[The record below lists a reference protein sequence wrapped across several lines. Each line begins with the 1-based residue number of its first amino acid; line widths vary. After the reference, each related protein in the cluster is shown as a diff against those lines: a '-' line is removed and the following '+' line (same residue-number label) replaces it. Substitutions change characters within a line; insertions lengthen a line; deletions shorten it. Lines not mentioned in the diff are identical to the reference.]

1 MHYFPKLDKSKPA
14 GDNPMTLG
22 RIGGGKVREL
32 YDAGPGLLL
41 LVATDRISAYD
52 VVLDDEIPDK
62 GRVLTGLSTFWIT
75 QLDSIVKTHLVT
87 TDPARFPFAAADI
100 DDLAGRATLV
110 RRAEMLPVE
119 FIVRGYLFGSGFKE
133 YRERGTVS
141 GIPLP
146 SGLELAGRLASPLVT
161 PSTKAK
167 EGHDEAI
174 TPEQAAEL
182 CPPGTYEKAA
192 AAALAAYERA
202 HEIALD
208 AGIVICDT
216 KFEFGVADDELLLA
230 DEVLTP
236 DSSRFW
242 PASDCQPGTNPPSF
256 DKQFVRDYLDSTDWD
271 KTPPAPRLPESVI
284 AGTRA
289 RYSEV
294 FERLTGES
302 FATYLDRYRT
312 PV

>member
-1 MHYFPKLDKSKPA
+1 
-14 GDNPMTLG
+14 MTLE
-22 RIGGGKVREL
+22 RIGSGKVREL

-62 GRVLTGLSTFWIT
+62 GRVLTGLSLFWIT
-75 QLDSIVKTHLVT
+75 QLDSIVRTHLVT
-87 TDPARFPFAAADI
+87 SDPSRFPKAADGMG
-100 DDLAGRATLV
+100 DLAGRAMLV
-110 RRAEMLPVE
+110 RRADMLPVE
-119 FIVRGYLFGSGFKE
+119 FIVRGYLFGSGYKE
-133 YRERGTVS
+133 YCAKGTVS

-146 SGLELAGRLASPLVT
+146 SGLELASRLESPLVT
-161 PSTKAK
+161 PSTKAE

-192 AAALAAYERA
+192 SAALAIYERA

-208 AGIVICDT
+208 AGVVICDT
-216 KFEFGVADDELLLA
+216 KFEFGVADGELLLA

-242 PASDCQPGTNPPSF
+242 PAAGYRAGSDQPSF
-256 DKQFVRDYLDSTDWD
+256 DKQFVRDYLDSTVWD
-271 KTPPAPRLPESVI
+271 RTPPAPRLPAPVI
-284 AGTRA
+284 AETRA
-289 RYSEV
+289 KYTQA

-302 FATYLDRYRT
+302 FETYLDRYGA

>member
-1 MHYFPKLDKSKPA
+1 
-14 GDNPMTLG
+14 MTLE
-22 RIGGGKVREL
+22 RIGSGKVREL

-62 GRVLTGLSTFWIT
+62 GRVLTGLSLFWIT
-75 QLDSIVKTHLVT
+75 QLDSIVKTHLIT
-87 TDPARFPFAAADI
+87 SDPGRFPNAGD
-100 DDLAGRATLV
+100 DMNDLAGRAMLV

-119 FIVRGYLFGSGFKE
+119 FIVRGYLFGSGYRE

-146 SGLELAGRLASPLVT
+146 SGLELASRLESPLVT
-161 PSTKAK
+161 PSTKAE

-182 CPPGTYEKAA
+182 CPPGTYDRAA
-192 AAALAAYERA
+192 EVALAVYERA

-208 AGIVICDT
+208 AGVVICDT
-216 KFEFGVADDELLLA
+216 KFEFGVADGELLLA

-242 PASDCQPGTNPPSF
+242 PAAGYRPGIDQPSF

-271 KTPPAPRLPESVI
+271 RTPPAPRLPDSVI
-284 AGTRA
+284 AETRSKYTEA
-289 RYSEV
+289 
-294 FERLTGES
+294 FERLAGES
-302 FATYLDRYRT
+302 FTTYLDRYGA